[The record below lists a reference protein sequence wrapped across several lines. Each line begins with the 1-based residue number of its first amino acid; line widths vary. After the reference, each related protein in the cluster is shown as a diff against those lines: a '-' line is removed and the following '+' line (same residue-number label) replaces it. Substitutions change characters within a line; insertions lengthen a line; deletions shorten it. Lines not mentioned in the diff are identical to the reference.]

1 MSDYIKLISE
11 PSEDAKREA
20 LKNPNGYVY
29 VFEKEFEGKDD
40 VPSKAILG
48 AWKVNE
54 KGLIVGA
61 FIPNP
66 NYKTKLS

>member
-1 MSDYIKLISE
+1 MSDYLNQISE
-11 PSEDAKREA
+11 PSEGAKKEA

-29 VFEKEFEGKDD
+29 VLDKEYEDKSD
-40 VPSKAILG
+40 VPPKAILG

-54 KGLIVGA
+54 KGIIVGS

-66 NYKTKLS
+66 NHKLKLS

>member
-1 MSDYIKLISE
+1 MDEYLKQISV
-11 PSEDAKREA
+11 PSEEAKKEA
-20 LKNPNGYVY
+20 LKNANGYVY
-29 VFEKEFEGKDD
+29 VLDKEYEGKDD

-54 KGLIVGA
+54 KGIIIGA
-61 FIPNP
+61 FLPNP